1 MSSPSD
7 RVVSVFEAAVL
18 RDPADRLAFVR
29 KTCADDPGV
38 CQQVEAMLADVDEP
52 LMLDRPIGDAI
63 ADLFSDENVVAAGTR
78 FGPYQ
83 VESLL
88 GAGGMGEVYRATDTV
103 LGRQVAI
110 KILPSDVGSDPE

>member
-1 MSSPSD
+1 MND
-7 RVVSVFEAAVL
+7 RVVELFEAAVVL
-18 RDPADRLAFVR
+18 EPSERHAFVR
-29 KTCADDPGV
+29 KACADDPEI
-38 CQQVEAMLADVDEP
+38 CRQVEAMLADVEQSIVI
-52 LMLDRPIGDAI
+52 DRPVGEAVGE
-63 ADLFSDENVVAAGTR
+63 LLDERTMVAAGTR

-110 KILPSDVGSDPE
+110 KLLPA